1 MEAMALIE
9 IDGLPI
15 NSMVIFHGY
24 VSHNQM
30 VNGGFSGMFFKPR
43 PPWQM
48 TTDCPG
54 AQLELREW
62 WRVPG
67 PWKLWFRFEIWK
79 YTDNIPGTFIYI
91 YGIYI
96 YMAYIYIWFMI
107 IDLLLVEWGG
117 WSSAIIQAGPW
128 NLWIFFWIRMAIA
141 TEAAQR
147 CWCLPSGKLT

>member
-67 PWKLWFRFEIWK
+67 PWKLWFRFEILK

-91 YGIYI
+91 WHIYIYGIYI
-96 YMAYIYIWFMI
+96 YMIYDYWPIACWM
-107 IDLLLVEWGG
+107 GG
-117 WSSAIIQAGPW
+117 LILWIIIQAGLW